1 MSSGTSYNWAYE
13 QERERQRQAELRAE
27 LERLRVRQRQL
38 RRLQVALA
46 TQGIRTAS
54 AEVAEVDAQAGS
66 AQLSVAVTEARTS
79 LDALE
84 SRLEEAV
91 AQRTRE
97 RRTRWVATPVA
108 AAELPPEPSL
118 GTALAEERAR
128 TEAAVVAT
136 LARAA
141 EELVATEATRCAD
154 DQLADLQRLAG
165 SVGGLDPVRARRAL
179 IDIESRVA
187 SSIRRRRDS
196 DRAEQIRIELLTLAG
211 ELPTEQRTALRRRID
226 GTPDTEL
233 AGLRDEVRAV
243 VDRHHHRQART
254 EVTARVLAAL
264 REQGYEL
271 GEPFDDLLTDGPR
284 VTVLTSV
291 ETPDYGVR
299 LLLDPEHDR
308 FQATTVR
315 REGTSDTSRDQEV
328 QQYLCKALDEIEAD
342 LATGGL
348 SLHRVLRRPVQD
360 RVATMPAHHW
370 PATATSTST
379 TEVQQAEYERQRQAG
394 RRAKG
399 RTS

>member
-1 MSSGTSYNWAYE
+1 M
-13 QERERQRQAELRAE
+13 
-27 LERLRVRQRQL
+27 
-38 RRLQVALA
+38 ALA

-54 AEVAEVDAQAGS
+54 AEVAEVDTQAGS
-66 AQLSVAVTEARTS
+66 AQLSIAVTEARTS

-84 SRLEEAV
+84 SRLEEEV

-97 RRTRWVATPVA
+97 RTARWMATPVA
-108 AAELPPEPSL
+108 AVELPSEPSL

-128 TEAAVVAT
+128 AEAAVGAP

-141 EELVATEATRCAD
+141 EELVAFEATRCAD
-154 DQLADLQRLAG
+154 DQLADLRRRAER
-165 SVGGLDPVRARRAL
+165 VGGLDPVRARRAL
-179 IDIESRVA
+179 VDIESRVA

-196 DRAEQIRIELLTLAG
+196 DHAEQTRIELLTLVG

-226 GTPDTEL
+226 GTPATEL

-243 VDRHHHRQART
+243 VERHHHRQARA

-264 REQGYEL
+264 RERGYEL

-284 VTVLTSV
+284 VTVLTST
-291 ETPDYGVR
+291 ETPDHGVR
-299 LLLDPEHDR
+299 LLLDPEHNR

-315 REGTSDTSRDQEV
+315 REGASDTSRDQEA
-328 QQYLCKALDEIEAD
+328 QEGLCEALDEIEAD

-370 PATATSTST
+370 PATAAST
-379 TEVQQAEYERQRQAG
+379 TRAQQAEYQRQRQAG
-394 RRAKG
+394 RRTKG